1 MKMHICY
8 FCNYKTNNKTHF
20 KNHIFKKKKCS
31 YLISDLNIKS
41 IEHYNS
47 LVELHKNEPNNQ
59 IFGIDYTNKP
69 KPVYYDSEDEEE
81 KNDDEIMNEKKKF
94 YYDYMDKMVH
104 NKKYYCEFCNK
115 RFSRND
121 SMKRHVITCKEKLK
135 QENLLLKQE
144 NQTLKNNSNSNR
156 NQSADTIYNAE
167 SMKNQ
172 SAEVINNAD
181 TINNI
186 NIQNLQLCLN
196 NYGSE
201 NKDIFLDEKYLL
213 DWFEQPFN
221 AIPNIIKKLHFC
233 PKSRPENTNIRINN
247 ISNNKIQIFKNE
259 WKTKMKKEIV
269 KDLIKNL
276 GDELIEKYEDLVE
289 EGKIKKKDYSN
300 FHIFKSKFQSYY
312 LEEDSFDE
320 LNEELGFMKQ
330 QEQQVDCILIDCCI
344 NNKNYLKSL

>member
-247 ISNNKIQIFKNE
+247 ISNGKAQIYKNGK
-259 WKTKMKKEIV
+259 WNTVMKQELIY
-269 KDLIKNL
+269 DLINECAN
-276 GDELIEKYEDLVE
+276 ELIDTYELYVE
-289 EGKIKKKDYSN
+289 EGKIERMVRFEK
-300 FHIFKSKFQSYY
+300 
-312 LEEDSFDE
+312 
-320 LNEELGFMKQ
+320 FMKQ
-330 QEQQVDCILIDCCI
+330 YENDDAYFVKTQTEKVDCKLIDLI
-344 NNKNYLKSL
+344 KKHKIYLNNLD